1 MGGVDRRPVSLG
13 VDSALGTLNAPT
25 IFNAAL
31 NFRQFW
37 DGRAL
42 TLQEQALGPIE
53 NPAEFDHD
61 RDGAVAVLKNIP
73 DYVAAFD
80 KLYPDGITAANLS
93 DAIAYYETMNFTG
106 LDSPFLRQ
114 FQDDQ
119 NSLSQKAIRGQQR
132 FVEVGCA
139 SCHNGVNLGGNSY
152 QQLGVAEPWYGDDKP
167 ASEADDG
174 LFGRTG
180 REQDRHV
187 FKVPTL
193 HNVATT
199 GPWFHDG
206 GVTSLQQA
214 VDQMARHELGRYLE
228 NSDIDEIVAFLR
240 SLGDS
245 LGMVGDCSVSGNYGI
260 TLDCDVSQKA
270 GDGVPRSVPILPGPA
285 VLASQHEEEYSVAL
299 EHAVQAPTKIS
310 EEMQRIRSG
319 QVAHYDFLQYEHIE
333 MLRYARALSFPP
345 ANVESEQRE
354 AMLLQAAQW
363 QQSADQYELIIADF
377 LRMQAVASSARAN
390 YQDLLQLFSSGADEK
405 TLSLLANA
413 QQSVLEFYV
422 QPNSDTQLVFE
433 SSTRAL
439 HELSLNP
446 QRLEE
451 LKLQLRLL
459 LENVSIPQ
467 V

>member
-1 MGGVDRRPVSLG
+1 MPKWAFHTWLWLVRIVAPALVVIVLMQKVGV
-13 VDSALGTLNAPT
+13 
-25 IFNAAL
+25 F
-31 NFRQFW
+31 
-37 DGRAL
+37 
-42 TLQEQALGPIE
+42 
-53 NPAEFDHD
+53 
-61 RDGAVAVLKNIP
+61 
-73 DYVAAFD
+73 
-80 KLYPDGITAANLS
+80 
-93 DAIAYYETMNFTG
+93 
-106 LDSPFLRQ
+106 
-114 FQDDQ
+114 
-119 NSLSQKAIRGQQR
+119 
-132 FVEVGCA
+132 
-139 SCHNGVNLGGNSY
+139 
-152 QQLGVAEPWYGDDKP
+152 
-167 ASEADDG
+167 
-174 LFGRTG
+174 
-180 REQDRHV
+180 
-187 FKVPTL
+187 
-193 HNVATT
+193 
-199 GPWFHDG
+199 
-206 GVTSLQQA
+206 
-214 VDQMARHELGRYLE
+214 
-228 NSDIDEIVAFLR
+228 DIDEIVAFLR